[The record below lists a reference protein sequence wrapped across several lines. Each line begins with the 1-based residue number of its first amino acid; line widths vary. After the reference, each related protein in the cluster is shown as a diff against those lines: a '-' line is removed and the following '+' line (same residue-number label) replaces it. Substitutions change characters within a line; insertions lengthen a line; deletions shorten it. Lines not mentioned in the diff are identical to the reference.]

1 MKLPNESETTYPMTK
16 SLKASAS
23 LMTMLALL
31 SALGPFAIDMYLPA
45 FPQMMQDLN
54 TSAASIQLTL
64 TTFMLGM
71 AIGQL
76 VIGPLSDQFGRRKPL
91 LIGAFVCLAASVLCA
106 VAPNIESLIGMRF
119 LQGFAGAAGVVLA
132 RAILSDSARGV
143 HAAKQFGVLMAVG
156 GIAPVLSPL
165 AGGGVIAFAGW
176 RGVFWALAVLNL
188 LMVIGSIILVKES
201 LPLERRSKGGVKE
214 LFATTGRVLG
224 NRNYLGFTFA
234 FAFSMAAMFG
244 YISASP
250 FVYQNILGLDPTA
263 FSLLFALNA
272 LGLTITS
279 IVGVKLVGTLGPL
292 RMTYIGVWG
301 MVVFSAGLLAVVT
314 VGNTPL
320 FPTLV
325 LIFLAISSMGFIFG
339 NAAALATDQ
348 VKKYAGTGSAIMGAL
363 QFTLAAIASPL
374 VGLAGEDSAVPMA
387 IVMLVA
393 GIIALL
399 SLVALTRGAAAAPEP
414 GHTQQQ
420 LEDAIR

>member
-1 MKLPNESETTYPMTK
+1 MTTSTK
-16 SLKASAS
+16 TTAS

-45 FPQMMQDLN
+45 FPQMMQDLD
-54 TSAASIQLTL
+54 TSAATIQLTL

-71 AIGQL
+71 AVGQL
-76 VIGPLSDQFGRRKPL
+76 VIGPLSDQFGRRRPL
-91 LIGAFVCLAASVLCA
+91 LLGAVACLVASVLCA
-106 VAPNIESLIGMRF
+106 VAPNIETLIGMRF
-119 LQGFAGAAGVVLA
+119 VQGFAGAAGVVLA
-132 RAILSDSARGV
+132 RAIVSDSGRGV
-143 HAAKQFGVLMAVG
+143 QAAKQFAILMAVG

-165 AGGGVIAFAGW
+165 AGGGVIGFAGW
-176 RGVFWALAVLNL
+176 RGVFWALAILNL
-188 LMVIGSIILVKES
+188 LMVIGSIFIVKES
-201 LPLERRSKGGVKE
+201 LPLEGRSKGGVKE
-214 LFATTGRVLG
+214 LFSNTGRVLG
-224 NRNYLGFTFA
+224 NRRYLGFALA

-292 RMTYIGVWG
+292 RMTYIGVSG
-301 MVVFSAGLLAVVT
+301 LAVFSAILLGVVSA
-314 VGNTPL
+314 GNTPPI
-320 FPTLV
+320 PTIV
-325 LIFLAISSMGFIFG
+325 VIFLAISSLGFIFG

-348 VKKYAGTGSAIMGAL
+348 VKKCAGTGSAIMGAL

-374 VGLAGEDSAVPMA
+374 VGLAGEGSAVPMA

-399 SLVALTRGAAAAPEP
+399 SLVALTRGVAILPDSEQVERHLEP
-414 GHTQQQ
+414 VPQH
-420 LEDAIR
+420 